1 MFIDGKWEDNIS
13 CALCYFRH
21 PARLTCEEALQRM
34 RVQGATAPR
43 DRRNIANDRRS
54 GNDRRKS

>member
-1 MFIDGKWEDNIS
+1 MFINGRWEENIT
-13 CALCYFRH
+13 CPDCLFRH
-21 PARLTCEEALQRM
+21 PAKMGCLEALQRM
-34 RVQGATAPR
+34 RVQSATAPR